1 MIEIAIPGTTGV
13 VSGGQHPATCAAT
26 SSATV
31 TMKTTAS
38 KSDVGHMALPQL
50 RRDIAKEAGCDG

>member
-1 MIEIAIPGTTGV
+1 MIEIAIPGTTVV
-13 VSGGQHPATCAAT
+13 VSGPQYPATCAAT

-38 KSDVGHMALPQL
+38 KSDVGHMALL

>member
-1 MIEIAIPGTTGV
+1 MQAA
-13 VSGGQHPATCAAT
+13 PAPVGRPDAG
-26 SSATV
+26 ATV

-38 KSDVGHMALPQL
+38 KSDVGHMALL